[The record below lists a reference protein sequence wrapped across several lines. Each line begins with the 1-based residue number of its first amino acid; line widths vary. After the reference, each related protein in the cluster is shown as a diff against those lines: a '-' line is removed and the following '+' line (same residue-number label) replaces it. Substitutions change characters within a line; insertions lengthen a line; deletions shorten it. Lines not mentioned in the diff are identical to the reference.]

1 MLTQISSTNLLA
13 YISNYLYISKVH
25 FINTHKSPSI
35 MKDLVTAGIL
45 LAKSKGKLS
54 RIDLISRYLRMKYH
68 LNTSR
73 NVIAK
78 RIMFL
83 EMQKPYSV
91 Y

>member
-1 MLTQISSTNLLA
+1 
-13 YISNYLYISKVH
+13 
-25 FINTHKSPSI
+25 

-54 RIDLISRYLRMKYH
+54 RVDLIARYLRIKYRVQT
-68 LNTSR
+68 NPA
-73 NVIAK
+73 VIAK
-78 RIMFL
+78 RILFL

>member
-1 MLTQISSTNLLA
+1 
-13 YISNYLYISKVH
+13 
-25 FINTHKSPSI
+25 

-54 RIDLISRYLRMKYH
+54 RIDLIARYLRIKYRVK
-68 LNTSR
+68 TSPT
-73 NVIAK
+73 VIAN
-78 RIMFL
+78 RILFL

>member
-1 MLTQISSTNLLA
+1 
-13 YISNYLYISKVH
+13 
-25 FINTHKSPSI
+25 

-45 LAKSKGKLS
+45 LAKSKGKLN
-54 RIDLISRYLRMKYH
+54 RIDLITRYLSMKYH
-68 LNTSR
+68 LNT
-73 NVIAK
+73 NKNIIAK

>member
-1 MLTQISSTNLLA
+1 
-13 YISNYLYISKVH
+13 
-25 FINTHKSPSI
+25 
-35 MKDLVTAGIL
+35 MKDLVTGGIL

-54 RIDLISRYLRMKYH
+54 RVDLITRYLRMKYH
-68 LNTSR
+68 LQTSDS
-73 NVIAK
+73 VIAR